1 MSAEAAAKRAAEMV
15 PEKLR
20 NLVDLTVAPA
30 VAAEANDDDS
40 VKVEDVRA
48 ALDDPG
54 IVFVFNCLLL
64 CCGCSFFSIFCF
76 RPIYFLMKKR
86 KKILEFFL

>member
-30 VAAEANDDDS
+30 VAAEANNDDS

-54 IVFVFNCLLL
+54 IVFVFNCLVLCGLL
-64 CCGCSFFSIFCF
+64 FCFLLFVLIFFFGCS
-76 RPIYFLMKKR
+76 
-86 KKILEFFL
+86 